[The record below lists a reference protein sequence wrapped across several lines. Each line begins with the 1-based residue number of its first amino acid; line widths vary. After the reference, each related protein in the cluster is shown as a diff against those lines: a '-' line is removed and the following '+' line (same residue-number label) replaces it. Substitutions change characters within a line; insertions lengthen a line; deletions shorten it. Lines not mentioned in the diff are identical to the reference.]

1 MSLPMAF
8 CFEPSSN
15 HTVAQ
20 TQRVGLFLL
29 KHSGVNFRQDLW
41 VSLEH
46 QPKIS
51 KNLHCS
57 SISSESL
64 QSHKGNT
71 RYSLAQPPS
80 YTHREEMASV
90 KLQFLRF

>member
-1 MSLPMAF
+1 MSLPTAF
-8 CFEPSSN
+8 CFELSSN
-15 HTVAQ
+15 YTVAD
-20 TQRVGLFLL
+20 TACGHFLL

-46 QPKIS
+46 QPKIG

-71 RYSLAQPPS
+71 RYSLAQLPS

-90 KLQFLRF
+90 KLQFLRL